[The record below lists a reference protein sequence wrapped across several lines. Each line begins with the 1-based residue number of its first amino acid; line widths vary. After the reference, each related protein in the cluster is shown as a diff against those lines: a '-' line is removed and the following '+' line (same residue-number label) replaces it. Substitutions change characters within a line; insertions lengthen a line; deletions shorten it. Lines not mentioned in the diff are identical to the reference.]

1 MHLQEIR
8 VAWLARSM
16 SMQVK
21 EIAFIYHCVTDVAR
35 ARRFYEQFLGLKVG
49 LEYEGAP
56 DKWWIEYD
64 IAGVAFAITNV
75 SPRRKK
81 GATLAFE
88 VVDIDS
94 ALAAVRAADI
104 PVTEELTEFPRCR
117 SFEVT
122 DPDGNEIMFHE
133 LKPAKQ
139 VPKFDPATAQKVSPY
154 VHEPTGRTVGH
165 HQLTGDGETHLFSLT
180 GFFVATEKTRMPA
193 E

>member
-16 SMQVK
+16 SIQVK

-56 DKWWIEYD
+56 GKWWIEYD

-81 GATLAFE
+81 RRLWHSKLSTSTLRLPQ
-88 VVDIDS
+88 S
-94 ALAAVRAADI
+94 APRTFLLR
-104 PVTEELTEFPRCR
+104 EQLTEFPRCR

-122 DPDGNEIMFHE
+122 DPEACVY
-133 LKPAKQ
+133 LKPTKITCPLCKALSYKYLLKIIIGLKSYIRHSAAL
-139 VPKFDPATAQKVSPY
+139 VKMPSITSPDVS
-154 VHEPTGRTVGH
+154 
-165 HQLTGDGETHLFSLT
+165 THLRH
-180 GFFVATEKTRMPA
+180 G
-193 E
+193 